1 MSKTLSSVAQQEFD
15 SLVHQVYQGNNRLDG
30 CCKLR
35 TGVVADVYKFRTMG
49 KGMANQ
55 KASQADVTPMDI
67 QHNLVSCA
75 LENWNAPEYTDI
87 FDQAE
92 VNFDEKSELAA
103 SIAKAL
109 GRRKDQLL
117 IEALDIGTFAGTVDT
132 DVGQTGSG
140 MNLAKILAAKEIL
153 DDNEVDEEGRIFILN
168 AKSAGSLLATTEVS
182 SADYNSVRTLVQ
194 GQIDTFAG
202 FTFKF
207 IGTRAEGGLSVAADI
222 YDGFAYHRDAVGMAV
237 GLDMKTEINY
247 IAEKTSWLTNGIMKA
262 GAAKIDPSGIVKVQ
276 ATET

>member
-15 SLVHQVYQGNNRLDG
+15 SLVHQVYQGKNKLDG

-35 TGVVADVYKFRTMG
+35 TGVVADRYKFRTMG
-49 KGMANQ
+49 KGVANQ

-67 QHNLVSCA
+67 QHNLVSA
-75 LENWNAPEYTDI
+75 TLENWNAPEYTDI

-117 IEALDIGTFAGTVDT
+117 IDALDDGAVADTVGTGIGGA
-132 DVGQTGSG
+132 GSG
-140 MNLAKILAAKEIL
+140 MNLEKILAAKEVL
-153 DDNEVDEEGRIFILN
+153 DDNEVDEDGRIFLLN
-168 AKSAGSLLATTEVS
+168 AKSAGSLLATTEVT
-182 SADYNSVRTLVQ
+182 SADFNSVRALVQ

-202 FTFKF
+202 FQFKF
-207 IGTRAEGGLSVAADI
+207 IGTRAEGGLTVAANV
-222 YDGFAYHRDAVGMAV
+222 YDGYAYHRDALGMAV

-262 GAAKIDPSGIVKVQ
+262 GAVSIDASGIVKVQ
-276 ATET
+276 ATES

>member
-15 SLVHQVYQGNNRLDG
+15 SLVHQVYQGKNKLDG

-35 TGVVADVYKFRTMG
+35 TGVVADQYKFRTMG
-49 KGMANQ
+49 KGVANQ

-67 QHNLVSCA
+67 QHNLVA
-75 LENWNAPEYTDI
+75 ATLENWNAPEYTDI

-117 IEALDIGTFAGTVDT
+117 IDALDAGGEADTVGTGIGGA
-132 DVGQTGSG
+132 GSG
-140 MNLAKILAAKEIL
+140 MNLEKILAAKEVL
-153 DDNEVDEEGRIFILN
+153 DDNEVDEDGRIFLLN
-168 AKSAGSLLATTEVS
+168 AKSAGSLLATTEVT
-182 SADYNSVRTLVQ
+182 SADFNSVRALVQ

-202 FTFKF
+202 FQFKF
-207 IGTRAEGGLSVAADI
+207 IGTRAEGGLTVAANV
-222 YDGFAYHRDAVGMAV
+222 YDGYAYHRDALGMAV

-262 GAAKIDPSGIVKVQ
+262 GAVSIDTSGIVKVQ
-276 ATET
+276 ATES